1 MKDKSI
7 GPKIKL
13 IPGSHY
19 NLLKF
24 VPIEESF
31 FGFYYRHLIR
41 FMLKA
46 DKISSDDTIELTR
59 KDLNF

>member
-1 MKDKSI
+1 
-7 GPKIKL
+7 
-13 IPGSHY
+13 
-19 NLLKF
+19 